1 MDVSGSYVFIE
12 DGNLF
17 MNISPNN
24 LLNSHLLKKNEIN
37 TNRKYRKFLQKNAL
51 MLQEVN
57 FKVPVQE
64 FGRTIPYSFSSVSDT
79 SRPTGYEY
87 SVPKQKFL
95 SDQYI
100 VSDQTRHMFDTFTF
114 EPK

>member
-17 MNISPNN
+17 MNISPNT
-24 LLNSHLLKKNEIN
+24 LLNGELLKKTQIN

-51 MLQEVN
+51 MIQETN

-64 FGRTIPYSFSSVSDT
+64 LGRTIPYTFSSVSDT

-95 SDQYI
+95 ADQYI
-100 VSDQTRHMFDTFTF
+100 ISDQTRPMFDSFTI